1 MSLIL
6 PTDLIGIQQVMSQSN
21 VLIKFPDALKL
32 SGTANFHKWASIL
45 RVKVSPLGCGLM
57 NYLDTGTLNF
67 DPSISADDQVRYHQ
81 SINNLVEDLM
91 YLSVS
96 DKLFIGEYDYHG
108 KALYDRL
115 VSRYGMITLRSRY
128 IQISSAITK
137 LASKSLSATDV
148 NTLIRN
154 LSANALTGMS
164 LQEFLGFLVLYGIH
178 NPSAESRILDG
189 NLPIDYRELDISLA
203 DIFVASEPSTVSTV
217 VV

>member
-1 MSLIL
+1 
-6 PTDLIGIQQVMSQSN
+6 
-21 VLIKFPDALKL
+21 
-32 SGTANFHKWASIL
+32 
-45 RVKVSPLGCGLM
+45 M

-128 IQISSAITK
+128 IQISSAC
-137 LASKSLSATDV
+137 
-148 NTLIRN
+148 
-154 LSANALTGMS
+154 
-164 LQEFLGFLVLYGIH
+164 
-178 NPSAESRILDG
+178 
-189 NLPIDYRELDISLA
+189 
-203 DIFVASEPSTVSTV
+203 
-217 VV
+217 